1 VVRLSRIRSASDE
14 LSQCI
19 GRLER
24 QGMQCRKP
32 VFRSLHRYLGLE
44 GFSGSEAAEDTA
56 LSVPLYPALA
66 DDEAA
71 QICLAMRNEWRR
83 E

>member
-1 VVRLSRIRSASDE
+1 MSGAGE
-14 LSQCI
+14 
-19 GRLER
+19 ER
-24 QGMQCRKP
+24 VHLPRGALCEVCRKP